1 MNFNVCYAQLHH
13 ELGENK
19 MFSNTIIVDIDGTIS
34 KVGDRLKHIQKDK
47 PDWDSFY
54 NDSFEDAP
62 IMEIIELVKLFK
74 KQKGYRIVFCTGRR
88 ESVREITEKWIE
100 KYLGFKPSI
109 DSLLMR
115 PNGDHRHDTEV
126 KPEQLEK
133 SSVFFSDVL
142 FILED
147 RNSMVKKWRDLGYT
161 CLQVAEG
168 DF

>member
-1 MNFNVCYAQLHH
+1 
-13 ELGENK
+13 
-19 MFSNTIIVDIDGTIS
+19 MFANTIIVDIDGTIARP
-34 KVGDRLKHIQKDK
+34 GERLKYLESDP
-47 PDWDSFY
+47 PDWGSFY
-54 NDSFEDAP
+54 NDCFDDEP
-62 IMEIIELVKLFK
+62 ILEIIELVKMFIVK
-74 KQKGYRIVFCTGRR
+74 RGYRVVFCTGRR
-88 ESVREITEKWIE
+88 ESVRFKTEKWI
-100 KYLGFKPSI
+100 KNYLGFKPTI

-115 PNGDHRHDTEV
+115 SDGDHRRDVFV
-126 KPEQLEK
+126 KPEMLDK